1 MKAVS
6 IRPALP
12 GEAKPISDLIKSVA
26 RYFTLHPDGKG
37 AEKFLLSIAPE
48 AIDGYITNPSFNYL
62 VGLTGQDWAG
72 VVAVRDGKHL
82 FHLFVAPQFQRHGIA
97 RQLLQAARSVAI
109 ASGNEE
115 GFTVNSSSFAVAV
128 YERLGFRATGPRVEK
143 NGIAFV
149 PMRLQFTNERG

>member
-12 GEAKPISDLIKSVA
+12 EEAKSISDLIKSVA
-26 RYFTLHPDGKG
+26 HYFTLHPDGKG

-48 AIDGYITNPSFNYL
+48 AIDGYITNPSFKYL
-62 VGLTGQDWAG
+62 VGLTGRDLAG

-115 GFTVNSSSFAVAV
+115 GFTVNSTSFAVAV

-149 PMRLQFTNERG
+149 PMRLQFTNEQG

>member
-37 AEKFLLSIAPE
+37 AEKFLLSTAPE

-62 VGLTGQDWAG
+62 VGLTGQDLAG
-72 VVAVRDGKHL
+72 VVAVGDGKHL

-109 ASGNEE
+109 ASGHRPICL
-115 GFTVNSSSFAVAV
+115 SKQ
-128 YERLGFRATGPRVEK
+128 YRYQRLFC
-143 NGIAFV
+143 
-149 PMRLQFTNERG
+149 